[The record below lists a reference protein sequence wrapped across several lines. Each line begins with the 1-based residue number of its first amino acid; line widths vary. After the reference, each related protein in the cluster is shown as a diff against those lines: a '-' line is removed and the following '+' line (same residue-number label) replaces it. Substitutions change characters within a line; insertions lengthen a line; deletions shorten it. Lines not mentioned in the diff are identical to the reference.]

1 MPSNLLFGK
10 FLWKN
15 CDDIEIEIDAK
26 DCISIDNF
34 GLFTDRISILK
45 NTEQN
50 IFYSKEDH
58 IICSL
63 MGYILNLHTIKEKY
77 AVEGVSDVEIIAKAF
92 LIRDTS
98 LFRELNGVYSGII
111 YNLDSKKG
119 YVFQDE
125 YGSNLPLY
133 FIDTGNGFVFSSS
146 LKILLKNVSL
156 KRELDLRSVRAFIDE
171 GRIIPAHDTLI
182 KGIKKLIPG
191 TYLLIDHQSGTAQIK
206 PLEKKAPRVSRWKAK
221 RNLLNTIVGSINRLY
236 KDTIHN
242 KDVFMA
248 LSGGFDSNFML
259 HALKEMSANHIKAI
273 TIGGGKISEIDKA
286 VQIAGYYSNVDSITK
301 TVDSKALENLP
312 DIIWR
317 LEGYVCERGIF
328 LQYGLAEMLEIEKA
342 NGVFLAEGADQQ
354 MDYYEDISPRD
365 FFRIFHRARP
375 GKKYLE
381 GRSTL
386 NYVLKK
392 SGLILNSVSCQG
404 VYPYLDSNVNVMAK
418 ALKRLIRNKKYF
430 KKQFKRIV
438 RPEIGTLVGKKGG
451 STDLGYLFL
460 GASQDTVKAI
470 LTSEFISK
478 SIGNMLDIERV
489 IRNYKH
495 IDDDKYVRMNL
506 LLLVYIFVFNELF
519 ITGKYDSCLD
529 DKKMTLSLQELFS
542 KAGQ

>member
-1 MPSNLLFGK
+1 MPTNLLFGK
-10 FLWKN
+10 FLWKT

-26 DCISIDNF
+26 ESISIDNLS
-34 GLFTDRISILK
+34 LFTDRISILK
-45 NTEQN
+45 NTGQN

-63 MGYILNLHTIKEKY
+63 MGYILNLHTIKETY
-77 AVEGVSDVEIIAKAF
+77 HVDGDADIEIIARAF
-92 LIRDTS
+92 LIKDTP
-98 LFRELNGVYSGII
+98 LFCELNGVYSGFV

-133 FIDTGNGFVFSSS
+133 FIDSGNSLVFSSS

-156 KRELDLRSVRAFIDE
+156 KRELDLRSVREFIDE
-171 GRIIPAHDTLI
+171 GRIIPTHDTLI

-191 TYLLIDHQSGTAQIK
+191 TYLSVNNQRGTAQIK
-206 PLEKKAPRVSRWKAK
+206 KLDKKAPRVSGWKAK
-221 RNLLNTIVGSINRLY
+221 RNLVTIIYNSVKHLY
-236 KDTIHN
+236 ENTIHN
-242 KDVFMA
+242 KKLFMA
-248 LSGGFDSNFML
+248 LSAGFDSNFLL
-259 HALKEMSANHIKAI
+259 HALKEMGAKHIKSI
-273 TIGGGKISEIDKA
+273 TIGGGEISEIDKA
-286 VQIAGYYSNVDSITK
+286 VQITDYYSDVDSLTK

-328 LQYGLAEMLEIEKA
+328 LQYCLAEVLETEMAHGI
-342 NGVFLAEGADQQ
+342 FLAEGADQQ
-354 MDYYEDISPRD
+354 MDYYEDYSRRD
-365 FFRIFHRARP
+365 IFRIFHRSRP
-375 GKKYLE
+375 GKKFRE

-404 VYPYLDSNVNVMAK
+404 VYPYLDNNVNVMAK

-438 RPEIGTLVGKKGG
+438 RPEIRELVGKKGG

-460 GASQDTVKAI
+460 GELQDTVKAI

-478 SIGNMLDIERV
+478 TIGHKLDIDRV
-489 IRNYKH
+489 LRNYKH

-519 ITGKYDSCLD
+519 ITGKYDSCLG
-529 DKKMTLSLQELFS
+529 DKKMTLSLRELYS
-542 KAGQ
+542 RVVQ